1 MNLAQSVR
9 GLIGRMRSGS
19 PERRRTQPLPSIL
32 SVHGPRP
39 DTLPKA
45 TPANL
50 RRFGETPVA
59 RKAINTIKDRLVG
72 MRWDIQP
79 RSSRQARELPDG
91 PERIRILSANLDH
104 PNPDDSFRSLI
115 EPVVEDV
122 IVGGFGAIE
131 IQNTGDPEQPLLLWP
146 VDGAT
151 IKIPHGLGWTSGLA
165 PLRAGDWACGAKRQ
179 RSAQ

>member
-1 MNLAQSVR
+1 MAACAVV
-9 GLIGRMRSGS
+9 
-19 PERRRTQPLPSIL
+19 RRTARPSRCRRF
-32 SVHGPRP
+32 SVFTARR

-59 RKAINTIKDRLVG
+59 RKAINTIRDRLVG

-91 PERIRILSANLDH
+91 PKRIRILSANLDH

-131 IQNTGDPEQPLLLWP
+131 IQNTGDPEQPLLL
-146 VDGAT
+146 GR
-151 IKIPHGLGWTSGLA
+151 WTGPRL
-165 PLRAGDWACGAKRQ
+165 
-179 RSAQ
+179 RSARTGMDVRTRPATCRRLGVWGQTPTFRSMTMN